1 MTEPKYGD
9 GDEFH
14 LGADGHVEVVGVYR
28 VEEDNDKV
36 VYEVKY
42 LDQPGEPVSTLSEA
56 ELEEVN

>member
-1 MTEPKYGD
+1 MVQPKYTE

-14 LGADGHVEVVGVYR
+14 LGADGHVEIVGLYR
-28 VEEDNDKV
+28 TNDETGKV

-42 LDQPGEPVSTLSEA
+42 LDQPGEPVSPLSET